1 LGSRIIG
8 LGMYAPPKELTN
20 EDLEKM
26 VDTSD
31 SWIMERTGIK
41 TRRIAE
47 PGSACSDLCL
57 ESARRALADAGVSP
71 SEIDIVVVGTC
82 TPDMP
87 LPSTACFLQQKIGA
101 GRAFALDV
109 SAACSGFLYALSTA
123 DAMIRAGRGKKA
135 LVVGGEILST
145 VTDFTDRNT
154 CILFG
159 DGAGAVVLSEC
170 PDGEGVLSCHLYSDG
185 NLWELIYAPGGGTV
199 HPYGPEVEEKRMH
212 AIRLA
217 GNEVFKQ
224 AVTRM
229 AEVSLEALEKNGV
242 SVSDITLVVPH
253 QANMRII
260 NAVGKRLGVPEEK
273 VFVNLERF
281 GNTSAASI
289 PIALTEAREQGR
301 FAKGD
306 LVLLTAFGAGLTWGS
321 ALMRM

>member
-1 LGSRIIG
+1 MGSRIIG
-8 LGMYAPPKELTN
+8 LGMYVPPRELTN

-31 SWIMERTGIK
+31 SWIVERTGIR

-47 PGSACSDLCL
+47 PGTACSDLCL
-57 ESARRALADAGVSP
+57 EAARRALADAATDPG
-71 SEIDIVVVGTC
+71 EIDIIVVGTC

-87 LPSTACFLQQKIGA
+87 LPSTACFLQHKIGA
-101 GRAFALDV
+101 GRAFAMDMN
-109 SAACSGFLYALSTA
+109 AACAGFLYSLSTA

-135 LVVGGEILST
+135 LVVGADILSS
-145 VTDFTDRNT
+145 VVDFTDRNT

-159 DGAGAVVLSEC
+159 DGAGAAVLSEC
-170 PDGEGVLSCHLYSDG
+170 ADGEGVLSCHLYSDG
-185 NLWELIYAPGGGTV
+185 SLWELIYAPGGGTV
-199 HPYGPEVEEKRMH
+199 HPYGPEVEEKRMR

-229 AEVSLEALEKNGV
+229 AEVSLEALAKNGV
-242 SVSDITLVVPH
+242 GISDISLFVPH

-260 NAVGKRLGVPEEK
+260 SAVGKRLGVPAEK

-281 GNTSAASI
+281 GNTSAASV
-289 PIALTEAREQGR
+289 PIALAEAREQGKL
-301 FAKGD
+301 AKGD
-306 LVLLTAFGAGLTWGS
+306 IVLLTAFGGGLTWGS

>member
-20 EDLEKM
+20 VDLEKM

-31 SWIMERTGIK
+31 SWIMERTGIR

-57 ESARRALADAGVSP
+57 EAARRALADAGVSP
-71 SEIDIVVVGTC
+71 SEIDIIVVGTC

-87 LPSTACFLQQKIGA
+87 MPSTACFLQQKIGA

-145 VTDFTDRNT
+145 VLDFTDRNT

-170 PDGEGVLSCHLYSDG
+170 PEGEGVLSCHLHSDG
-185 NLWELIYAPGGGTV
+185 NLWELIYVPGGGTV

-224 AVTRM
+224 AVTKM

-253 QANMRII
+253 QANLRII